1 MSSLLTLVTGANGFV
16 GSAVTRALARHG
28 ERVRVLLRPG
38 ADDRNLS
45 GLDVER
51 VYGDVTD
58 PDSVRRAIA
67 GCARIYHV
75 AARYSLRS
83 REARELYRC
92 NVIGTR
98 NVLELAREAEVE
110 RAVYTSS
117 VGVLGRPAD
126 RPGDEDSPVTLADM
140 VGHYKHSKFLAEQEA
155 IAQQAR
161 GLRLVT
167 VYPSTPIG
175 QGDVKPTPT
184 GQVIVDFL
192 KGRIPAYLDTG
203 LNYVSVEDVAEG
215 HLLAM
220 ERGQHGGRYILGC
233 RNLAFREFL
242 ALVADLTGRRAP
254 EWRIPYPLA
263 WLAGAG
269 SETWSRVTG
278 RPPTAPLDG
287 VRMARKSM
295 YFDAS
300 RAVRELGLPQT
311 PIEHAIEQ
319 AVRWFVDHGYL
330 ERGTL
335 LGEPSPARMGDPS

>member
-126 RPGDEDSPVTLADM
+126 RPVGAGAVDKAADVT
-140 VGHYKHSKFLAEQEA
+140 
-155 IAQQAR
+155 
-161 GLRLVT
+161 
-167 VYPSTPIG
+167 
-175 QGDVKPTPT
+175 
-184 GQVIVDFL
+184 
-192 KGRIPAYLDTG
+192 
-203 LNYVSVEDVAEG
+203 
-215 HLLAM
+215 HL
-220 ERGQHGGRYILGC
+220 GGAPGS
-233 RNLAFREFL
+233 EFL
-242 ALVADLTGRRAP
+242 DLREVAD
-254 EWRIPYPLA
+254 
-263 WLAGAG
+263 
-269 SETWSRVTG
+269 V
-278 RPPTAPLDG
+278 
-287 VRMARKSM
+287 
-295 YFDAS
+295 
-300 RAVRELGLPQT
+300 Q
-311 PIEHAIEQ
+311 
-319 AVRWFVDHGYL
+319 
-330 ERGTL
+330 
-335 LGEPSPARMGDPS
+335 